1 MNKFIGIVAL
11 VLVAAFSTGCTR
23 ISDGEVGVRVGF
35 GGEIKQIELGTG
47 YHQVLVGDVGSVK
60 LNGGHDGSFVVSD

>member
-47 YHQVLVGDVGSVK
+47 YHQVLVGSV
-60 LNGGHDGSFVVSD
+60 